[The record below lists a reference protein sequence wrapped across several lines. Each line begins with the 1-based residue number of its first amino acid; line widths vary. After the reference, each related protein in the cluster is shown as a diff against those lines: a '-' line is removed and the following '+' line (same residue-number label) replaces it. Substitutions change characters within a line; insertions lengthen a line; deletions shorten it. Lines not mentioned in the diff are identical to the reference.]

1 MTKALK
7 ELWDECVEIIR
18 DNISPKQFDT
28 WFACIEPQSFDGQQL
43 VIAVPSRFVFEHLEA
58 TYLHLIY
65 KVITRVFGKDVKLS
79 YTIQEIAGKKVI
91 SKPSEGNEAI
101 QQQAKGAAMSIG
113 VNELTQ
119 TIATSDLDSR
129 LNANYTF
136 ANFIEGDSNRLAR
149 SVGEAIAK
157 NPAKTFNPLF
167 IYGPSGCGKTHLVNA
182 IGWSIKQQHPQLRVI
197 YLSAHLF
204 EVQYTTAVRQNKV
217 NDFIAFYQTIDVLII
232 DDVQEL
238 SGHLKTQ
245 NTFFHIFNHLHLNNK
260 QIILTADRPTIDIV
274 GLEERLLTRFKWGLQ
289 AEIEKPT
296 KALCRAILSY
306 RVKKDA
312 LPIPANVINYVA
324 EKVNGSVRDLEGII
338 NSLMAYSVVYKCEIN
353 MKLADQ
359 VLPRYIKVDNSPLT
373 IADIK
378 KGVCKHYNI
387 SETEL
392 CSQSRRQPVNQI
404 RQTAAYLASTLTE
417 LSNMQ
422 IGDNLGGRTHATILH
437 SIKHIK
443 GLAETN
449 DVFRKEL
456 DDLLDEIKRN
466 R

>member
-7 ELWDECVEIIR
+7 ELWDECVEIFQ

>member
-7 ELWDECVEIIR
+7 ELWDECVEIFK
-18 DNISPKQFDT
+18 DNITPKQFDT
-28 WFACIEPQSFDGQQL
+28 WFACIEPQSFEGQRL
-43 VIAVPSRFVFEHLEA
+43 VIAVPSRFVYEHLEA
-58 TYLHLIY
+58 TYIHLIY

-79 YTIQEIAGKKVI
+79 YTIQEVAGKKVI
-91 SKPSEGNEAI
+91 SKPSDGDEAM
-101 QQQAKGAAMSIG
+101 QQPVKGASVSVG
-113 VNELTQ
+113 LNELTQ
-119 TIATSDLDSR
+119 TIATNDLDSQ

-136 ANFIEGDSNRLAR
+136 ASFIEGDSNRLAR

-157 NPAKTFNPLF
+157 NPAQTFNPLF

-182 IGWSIKQQHPQLRVI
+182 IGWGVKQQHPQLRVI

-238 SGHLKTQ
+238 SGKKSTQ

-296 KALCRAILSY
+296 KALCRAILAY

-404 RQTAAYLASTLTE
+404 RQTTAYLASTQTD
-417 LSNMQ
+417 LSNIQ
-422 IGDNLGGRTHATILH
+422 IGDSLGGRTHSTILH
-437 SIKHIK
+437 SISHIK
-443 GLAETN
+443 GLADTN
-449 DVFRKEL
+449 PSFRREL

>member
-7 ELWDECVEIIR
+7 ELWDECVEIFQ

-65 KVITRVFGKDVKLS
+65 KVITRVFGKDVKLG

>member
-7 ELWDECVEIIR
+7 ELWDECVEIFQ

-43 VIAVPSRFVFEHLEA
+43 VIAVPSRFVFEYLEE
-58 TYLHLIY
+58 TYIHLIY

-79 YTIQEIAGKKVI
+79 YTIQEVAGKKVI
-91 SKPSEGNEAI
+91 SKPSDGNEAI
-101 QQQAKGAAMSIG
+101 QQPAKGAAMSIG

-157 NPAKTFNPLF
+157 NPTKTFNPLF

-182 IGWSIKQQHPQLRVI
+182 IGWGIKQQHPQLRVI